1 MSDDFFQI
9 FSNQG
14 SLFAIECPIF
24 DQCKPRIGAFKCEQ
38 IEAAAVGMVWQWA
51 VHTPFAPRRTG
62 LFFSHSY
69 GMYMQILRINQ
80 FFLIFV
86 E

>member
-14 SLFAIECPIF
+14 SLFAIECPVF
-24 DQCKPRIGAFKCEQ
+24 DQFKPWIVALECEQ
-38 IEAAAVGMVWQWA
+38 IEAAAAGMVWQWA
-51 VHTPFAPRRTG
+51 VHTPFAPDAQAC
-62 LFFSHSY
+62 FSA
-69 GMYMQILRINQ
+69 ITTACTCK
-80 FFLIFV
+80 FC